1 LFTGIVVNYVGET
14 KVLVL
19 GWRQGGESTVVY
31 GMDGERPK
39 RRR

>member
-1 LFTGIVVNYVGET
+1 MIVVNHAGDR

-19 GWRQGGESTVVY
+19 RWRQGGESAVLY

-39 RRR
+39 GRR